1 MLCLGLFS
9 PSARAQS
16 APHDACDTLD
26 QLVTTT
32 PAPPPNRV
40 AWQETLEAIR
50 KADASAS
57 VVMIGDSLIR
67 GWPAKQSEAAFPGQV
82 IANLG
87 IGGARTQGVLW
98 LLSDPLVR
106 ALHPRQVVLLV
117 TTNLAGGDPS
127 CAIARGIESVIAA
140 IDTEWNSPKLIV
152 YKIPPR
158 GKGFLDLDQDR
169 RQTNQAMEHDE
180 VKSQNVTFVDPSE
193 LLMKT
198 AGAYQSDNV
207 HFTSVGYDVLMRS
220 LADAVASP
228 R

>member
-1 MLCLGLFS
+1 
-9 PSARAQS
+9 
-16 APHDACDTLD
+16 
-26 QLVTTT
+26 
-32 PAPPPNRV
+32 
-40 AWQETLEAIR
+40 
-50 KADASAS
+50 
-57 VVMIGDSLIR
+57 MIGDSLIR
-67 GWPAKQSEAAFPGQV
+67 GWPAKQSEAAFPGQL

-117 TTNLAGGDPS
+117 TTNLAGRDPP

-140 IDTEWNSPKLIV
+140 IDAEWNSPKLIV

-169 RQTNQAMEHDE
+169 RKVNQAIERDE
-180 VKSQNVTFVDPSE
+180 VNSQNITFVDPSE

-198 AGAYQSDNV
+198 AGAYQSDNI
-207 HFTSVGYDVLMRS
+207 HFTSVGYDVLMQS
-220 LADAVASP
+220 LDDSAASS